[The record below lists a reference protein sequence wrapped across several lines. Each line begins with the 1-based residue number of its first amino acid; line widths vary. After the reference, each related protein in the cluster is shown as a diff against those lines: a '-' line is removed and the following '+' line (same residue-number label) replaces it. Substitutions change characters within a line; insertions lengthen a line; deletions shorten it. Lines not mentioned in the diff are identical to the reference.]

1 MRIRRISGT
10 PVYSLF
16 KESFPMRIPN
26 TKVWLK
32 TEFAQR
38 PDLLTSGTAV
48 ADKVLARLNTAWN
61 QSKSV
66 SPDFSDRYRE
76 LLRVADAEIGE
87 MAARAGDIPCRLGCN
102 YCCKDE
108 RIVLTEKEAVLAI
121 KHVEEQLDAEQ
132 KARVVASILAAAP
145 TSDQDSVPCAF
156 LIDERCSIYADRPLA
171 CRSYFSRS
179 VSSCH
184 DFFLDKSRMPQRFS
198 APKMV
203 EIAVREVTRA
213 AKHSKLY
220 EINSL
225 MQRIYADP
233 AKPAQWAVEQMSDED
248 DLADQE

>member
-1 MRIRRISGT
+1 MR
-10 PVYSLF
+10 V
-16 KESFPMRIPN
+16 PN

-38 PDLLTSGTAV
+38 PDLLANGMVV
-48 ADKVLARLNTAWN
+48 ADKVIARLNTAWN

-76 LLRVADAEIGE
+76 LLRVADDEIGE
-87 MAARAGDIPCRLGCN
+87 MTARAGDIPCRLGCN

-108 RIVLTEKEAVLAI
+108 RITLTEKEAVLAV
-121 KHVEEQLDAEQ
+121 KHMEAQLDAEQ
-132 KARVVASILAAAP
+132 KARIVASILASTP
-145 TSDQDSVPCAF
+145 TSDRASVPCAF
-156 LIDERCSIYADRPLA
+156 LVDERCAIYADRPLA

-184 DFFLDKSRMPQRFS
+184 EFFLDKSKTPQRFS

-213 AKHSKLY
+213 AKYSKFY
-220 EINSL
+220 EINTL

-233 AKPAQWAVEQMSDED
+233 DKPAQWLSGRMSDES
-248 DLADQE
+248 DLADPE

>member
-1 MRIRRISGT
+1 MR
-10 PVYSLF
+10 V
-16 KESFPMRIPN
+16 PN

-38 PDLLTSGTAV
+38 PDLLASGTAV
-48 ADKVLARLNTAWN
+48 ADKVLARLNTTWN
-61 QSKSV
+61 QSKSA

-76 LLRVADAEIGE
+76 LLRVAEAEIGE
-87 MAARAGDIPCRLGCN
+87 MAARAGDIPCRLGCT

-108 RIVLTEKEAVLAI
+108 RIVLTEKEAVLVVRHI
-121 KHVEEQLDAEQ
+121 EEQLGTEQ
-132 KARVVASILAAAP
+132 KVRVVESIRASTP
-145 TSDQDSVPCAF
+145 TSDQASVPCAF
-156 LIDERCSIYADRPLA
+156 LIDERCTIYADRPLA

-233 AKPAQWAVEQMSDED
+233 DKPALWAAERMSDES
-248 DLADQE
+248 DLADPE

>member
-1 MRIRRISGT
+1 MR
-10 PVYSLF
+10 V
-16 KESFPMRIPN
+16 PN

-32 TEFAQR
+32 TEFAER
-38 PDLLTSGTAV
+38 PDLLASGSAV
-48 ADKVLARLNTAWN
+48 ADKVLARLNASWN
-61 QSKSV
+61 QSKSAL
-66 SPDFSDRYRE
+66 PDFAGRYRE

-87 MAARAGDIPCRLGCN
+87 MTARAGDLPCRAGCN

-108 RIVLTEKEAVLAI
+108 RIVLTEREAVLAVR
-121 KHVEEQLDAEQ
+121 HVETQFDAQQ

-145 TSDQDSVPCAF
+145 TSDQASVPCAF
-156 LIDERCSIYADRPLA
+156 LVDERCAIYADRPLA

-179 VSSCH
+179 ESSCH
-184 DFFLDKSRMPQRFS
+184 DFYLDKSRMPQRFS

-220 EINSL
+220 EINTL

-233 AKPAQWAVEQMSDED
+233 GKPALWAAERMSVES
-248 DLADQE
+248 DLADPE

>member
-1 MRIRRISGT
+1 MRVPS
-10 PVYSLF
+10 
-16 KESFPMRIPN
+16 

-38 PDLLTSGTAV
+38 PELLATGMAV
-48 ADKVLARLNTAWN
+48 ADKVLTRLGTVWN
-61 QSKSV
+61 KSKSG
-66 SPDFSDRYRE
+66 SPAFADRYRE
-76 LLRVADAEIGE
+76 LLRAADAEIGE
-87 MAARAGDIPCRLGCN
+87 MTAQAGDIPCRMGCN

-108 RIVLTEKEAVLAI
+108 RIVLTEKEAVLAV

-145 TSDQDSVPCAF
+145 TSDQASVPCAF
-156 LIDERCSIYADRPLA
+156 LVDERCAIYADRPLA

-179 VSSCH
+179 VSSCEV
-184 DFFLDKSRMPQRFS
+184 FFVDKSQMPQRFS

-203 EIAVREVTRA
+203 EMAVREVTRA

-225 MQRIYADP
+225 MRRIYADP
-233 AKPAQWAVEQMSDED
+233 ARPAQWAAEQMSDER
-248 DLADQE
+248 DLADPE

>member
-1 MRIRRISGT
+1 MR
-10 PVYSLF
+10 V
-16 KESFPMRIPN
+16 PN

-48 ADKVLARLNTAWN
+48 AEKVLARLNTTWN
-61 QSKSV
+61 QSKTV
-66 SPDFSDRYRE
+66 SPGFADRYRE

-87 MAARAGDIPCRLGCN
+87 MAARAGDIPCRAGCN

-108 RIVLTEKEAVLAI
+108 RIVLTEKEAVLVV
-121 KHVEEQLDAEQ
+121 KHVEEQLDAER
-132 KARVVASILAAAP
+132 KAKVVSSILVAAP
-145 TSDQDSVPCAF
+145 TNDQASVPCAF

-233 AKPAQWAVEQMSDED
+233 DKPARWTAERMSDES
-248 DLADQE
+248 DLADPE

>member
-1 MRIRRISGT
+1 MR
-10 PVYSLF
+10 V
-16 KESFPMRIPN
+16 PN

-38 PDLLTSGTAV
+38 PDLLANGMVV
-48 ADKVLARLNTAWN
+48 ADKVIARLNTAWN

-76 LLRVADAEIGE
+76 LLRVADDEIGE
-87 MAARAGDIPCRLGCN
+87 MTARAGDIPCRLGCN

-108 RIVLTEKEAVLAI
+108 RIVLTEKEAVLAVQHI
-121 KHVEEQLDAEQ
+121 EAQLDAEQ
-132 KARVVASILAAAP
+132 KARVVESIRAAAP
-145 TSDQDSVPCAF
+145 TSDQASVPCAF
-156 LIDERCSIYADRPLA
+156 LIDERCSVYADRPLA

-179 VSSCH
+179 VASCH

-220 EINSL
+220 EINTL

-233 AKPAQWAVEQMSDED
+233 YKPTQWAAERMSDER
-248 DLADQE
+248 DLADPE

>member
-1 MRIRRISGT
+1 MR
-10 PVYSLF
+10 V
-16 KESFPMRIPN
+16 PN

-38 PDLLTSGTAV
+38 PDLLASGTAV
-48 ADKVLARLNTAWN
+48 ADKVLARLNATWN
-61 QSKSV
+61 QSKSA
-66 SPDFSDRYRE
+66 SPDFSGRYRE

-108 RIVLTEKEAVLAI
+108 RIVLTEKEAVLVVQHIEA
-121 KHVEEQLDAEQ
+121 QLDAEQ
-132 KARVVASILAAAP
+132 KARVVASIRAAAP
-145 TSDQDSVPCAF
+145 TSDQASVPCAF
-156 LIDERCSIYADRPLA
+156 LIDERCAIYAKSALA

-233 AKPAQWAVEQMSDED
+233 DKPTQWAAERMSDES
-248 DLADQE
+248 DLADPE

>member
-1 MRIRRISGT
+1 MR
-10 PVYSLF
+10 V
-16 KESFPMRIPN
+16 PN

-38 PDLLTSGTAV
+38 PDLLASGTAV
-48 ADKVLARLNTAWN
+48 ADKVLARLNTSWN
-61 QSKSV
+61 QSKSA
-66 SPDFSDRYRE
+66 SPDFADRYRE
-76 LLRVADAEIGE
+76 LLRVADVEIGE
-87 MAARAGDIPCRLGCN
+87 MTARAGDLPCRLGCT

-108 RIVLTEKEAVLAI
+108 RIVLTEKEAVLAV

-132 KARVVASILAAAP
+132 KARVVESIMAAAP
-145 TSDQDSVPCAF
+145 TSDQASVPCAF
-156 LIDERCSIYADRPLA
+156 LVDERCAIYADRPLV

-179 VSSCH
+179 VASCH

-203 EIAVREVTRA
+203 EVAVREVTRA

-233 AKPAQWAVEQMSDED
+233 GKPALWAAEQMSDEG
-248 DLADQE
+248 DLADPE

>member
-1 MRIRRISGT
+1 MR
-10 PVYSLF
+10 V
-16 KESFPMRIPN
+16 PN

-38 PDLLTSGTAV
+38 PDLLASGTAV
-48 ADKVLARLNTAWN
+48 ADKVIARLNTTWN
-61 QSKSV
+61 QSKSA
-66 SPDFSDRYRE
+66 SPAFADRYRE
-76 LLRVADAEIGE
+76 LMRVAEAEIGE
-87 MAARAGDIPCRLGCN
+87 MAAQAGDIPCRMGCN

-108 RIVLTEKEAVLAI
+108 RIVLTEKEAVLAV
-121 KHVEEQLDAEQ
+121 KHVEEQLDTAQ
-132 KARVVASILAAAP
+132 RGRVVESILASTP
-145 TSDQDSVPCAF
+145 TSDQASVPCAF
-156 LIDERCSIYADRPLA
+156 LIDERCAIYADRPLA

-203 EIAVREVTRA
+203 EVAVREVTRA

-233 AKPAQWAVEQMSDED
+233 DKPALWAAERMSDES
-248 DLADQE
+248 DLADPE

>member
-1 MRIRRISGT
+1 MR
-10 PVYSLF
+10 V
-16 KESFPMRIPN
+16 PN

-38 PDLLTSGTAV
+38 PDLLANGMVV
-48 ADKVLARLNTAWN
+48 ADKVVARLNTAWN

-76 LLRVADAEIGE
+76 LLRVADDEIGE
-87 MAARAGDIPCRLGCN
+87 MTARAGDIPCRLGCN

-108 RIVLTEKEAVLAI
+108 RITLTEKEAVLAV
-121 KHVEEQLDAEQ
+121 KHMEAQLDAEQ
-132 KARVVASILAAAP
+132 KARIVASILASTP
-145 TSDQDSVPCAF
+145 TSDQASVPCAF
-156 LIDERCSIYADRPLA
+156 LIDERCAIYADRPLA

-184 DFFLDKSRMPQRFS
+184 DFFLDKSKTPQRFS

-213 AKHSKLY
+213 AKYSKLY
-220 EINSL
+220 EINTL

-233 AKPAQWAVEQMSDED
+233 DKPAQWLSERMSDES
-248 DLADQE
+248 DLADPE

>member
-1 MRIRRISGT
+1 MR
-10 PVYSLF
+10 V
-16 KESFPMRIPN
+16 PN

-32 TEFAQR
+32 SEFAQR
-38 PDLLTSGTAV
+38 PDLLASGTAV
-48 ADKVLARLNTAWN
+48 ADKVLARLNTTWN
-61 QSKSV
+61 QSKSA

-76 LLRVADAEIGE
+76 LLRVAEAEIGE
-87 MAARAGDIPCRLGCN
+87 MAARAGDIPCRLGCT

-108 RIVLTEKEAVLAI
+108 RIVLTEKEAVLVVRHI
-121 KHVEEQLDAEQ
+121 EEQLGAEQ
-132 KARVVASILAAAP
+132 KVRVVESIRASAP
-145 TSDQDSVPCAF
+145 TSDQASVPCAF
-156 LIDERCSIYADRPLA
+156 LIDERCTIYADRPLA

-225 MQRIYADP
+225 VQRIYADP
-233 AKPAQWAVEQMSDED
+233 GKPAQWAAERMSDES
-248 DLADQE
+248 DLADPE

>member
-1 MRIRRISGT
+1 MR
-10 PVYSLF
+10 V
-16 KESFPMRIPN
+16 PN
-26 TKVWLK
+26 TKMWLK
-32 TEFAQR
+32 AEFAER
-38 PDLLTSGTAV
+38 PDLLVSGTAV
-48 ADKVLARLNTAWN
+48 ADKVLARLNTTWN
-61 QSKSV
+61 QSKSA

-76 LLRVADAEIGE
+76 LLRVAEAEIGE
-87 MAARAGDIPCRLGCN
+87 MAARAGDIPCRLGCT

-108 RIVLTEKEAVLAI
+108 RIVLTEKEAVLVVRHI
-121 KHVEEQLDAEQ
+121 EEQLGTEQ
-132 KARVVASILAAAP
+132 KVRVVESIRASTP
-145 TSDQDSVPCAF
+145 TSDQASVPCAF
-156 LIDERCSIYADRPLA
+156 LIDERCTIYADRPLA

-233 AKPAQWAVEQMSDED
+233 DKPALWAAERMSDES
-248 DLADQE
+248 DLADPE

>member
-1 MRIRRISGT
+1 MR
-10 PVYSLF
+10 V
-16 KESFPMRIPN
+16 PN

-38 PDLLTSGTAV
+38 PDLLANGMVV
-48 ADKVLARLNTAWN
+48 ADKVIARLNTAWN

-76 LLRVADAEIGE
+76 LLRVADDEIGE
-87 MAARAGDIPCRLGCN
+87 MTARAGDIPCRLGCN

-108 RIVLTEKEAVLAI
+108 RITLTEKEAVLAV
-121 KHVEEQLDAEQ
+121 KHMEAQLDAEQ
-132 KARVVASILAAAP
+132 KARIVASILASTP
-145 TSDQDSVPCAF
+145 TSDRASVPCAF
-156 LIDERCSIYADRPLA
+156 LIDERCAIYADRPLA

-184 DFFLDKSRMPQRFS
+184 EFFLDKSKTPQRFS

-213 AKHSKLY
+213 AKYSKLY
-220 EINSL
+220 EINTL

-233 AKPAQWAVEQMSDED
+233 DKPAQWAAERMSDES
-248 DLADQE
+248 DLADPE

>member
-1 MRIRRISGT
+1 MR
-10 PVYSLF
+10 V
-16 KESFPMRIPN
+16 PN

-32 TEFAQR
+32 AEFSQR
-38 PDLLTSGTAV
+38 PDLLATGTAV
-48 ADKVLARLNTAWN
+48 ADKLVTRLGATWN
-61 QSKSV
+61 QSKSAA
-66 SPDFSDRYRE
+66 PADAQRYRE

-87 MAARAGDIPCRLGCN
+87 MTAQAGDIPCRLGCN

-108 RIVLTEKEAVLAI
+108 RIVLTEKEAVLAVQHI
-121 KHVEEQLDAEQ
+121 EQALGEAQ
-132 KARVVASILAAAP
+132 QAAVVASIRASTP
-145 TSDQDSVPCAF
+145 TSDQASVPCAL

-184 DFFLDKSRMPQRFS
+184 DFYLDKSTMPQRFS

-213 AKHSKLY
+213 AKHSRLY

-225 MQRIYADP
+225 LQRIYADP
-233 AKPAQWAVEQMSDED
+233 GKPALWVAERMSDET
-248 DLADQE
+248 DLADPE